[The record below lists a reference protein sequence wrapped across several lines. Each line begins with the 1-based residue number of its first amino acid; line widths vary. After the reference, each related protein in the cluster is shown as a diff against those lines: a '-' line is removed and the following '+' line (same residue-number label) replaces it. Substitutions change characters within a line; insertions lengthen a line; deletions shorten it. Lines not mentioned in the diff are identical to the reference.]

1 MIHRGTITTSGTPGE
16 LKAALGASEYVE
28 IAQPLPVATLERLRR
43 LPSVVGTL
51 EREPGWVSFGVSD
64 PMAGAEEIIR
74 ALRED
79 GIRTQF
85 RHHTVTLEDA
95 FFYHTGELEA
105 HAEKFES

>member
-1 MIHRGTITTSGTPGE
+1 MLLTITTSGTPGE

-28 IAQPLPVATLERLRR
+28 IAEPLPEATLERLLR
-43 LPSVVGTL
+43 LPAVLGL
-51 EREPGWVSFGVSD
+51 REREPGWRSFAVSD

-79 GIRTQF
+79 HVRTQF

-95 FFYHTGELEA
+95 FFPHTGELEA
-105 HAEKFES
+105 SAEKFDS